1 MTPYD
6 ISPIDDTEA
15 VRITIRGDIDFETV
29 DAIHRE
35 LAPEGRFLNTRRMW
49 DLRGTRLVLSSD
61 ELKQFAAMA
70 TKYDHEPA
78 RAVVLVDTD
87 LEFGQLR
94 VHGVYRE
101 SQFTELHICRD
112 EAEAIAWLF
121 ADSEEDDG

>member
-15 VRITIRGDIDFETV
+15 VRISVRGDVDFETV
-29 DAIHRE
+29 DAIHRD
-35 LAPEGRFLNTRRMW
+35 LAPEGRFLHTRRMW
-49 DLRGTRLVLSSD
+49 DLRGARLVLSPE

-78 RAVVLVDTD
+78 RAVVLADSD
-87 LEFGQLR
+87 LEFGLLR

-101 SQFTELHICRD
+101 SSFTELHICRD
-112 EAEAIAWLF
+112 EAEAIAWLL
-121 ADSEEDDG
+121 EESDEE